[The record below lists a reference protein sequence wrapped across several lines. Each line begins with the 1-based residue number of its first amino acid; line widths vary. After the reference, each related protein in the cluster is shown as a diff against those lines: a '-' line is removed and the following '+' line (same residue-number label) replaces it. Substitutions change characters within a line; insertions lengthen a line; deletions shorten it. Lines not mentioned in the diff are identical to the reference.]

1 MPPVLI
7 ACAHGTSNPA
17 GRRAIDALRHEVAR
31 LRPGTEVLEA
41 YVDVQEPA
49 LPDVVAALPA
59 GRPVVVV
66 PLLLSAGYHTS
77 VDIRQ
82 TVASRPATCA
92 AEPLGPD
99 ERLAALLQERLAESG
114 AANDDAVVLA
124 AAGSSLTAAAGA
136 VAELAGMLRK
146 LRSGPVTAGFGA
158 SAKPSVA
165 EAVAAARQESATAG
179 SAGVGSARVAVA
191 SYLLAP
197 GFFHD
202 KLADAGADIV
212 TGPLLPHP
220 VLAQLVL
227 DRYDA
232 AVAANFTRDSFITGS
247 A

>member
-17 GRRAIDALRHEVAR
+17 GRRAIDALRREVAR
-31 LRPGTEVLEA
+31 LRPETEVLEA

-59 GRPVVVV
+59 GRRAVVV

-82 TVASRPATCA
+82 AVESRPGTCA

-99 ERLAALLQERLAESG
+99 KRLAALLQERLTESG

-158 SAKPSVA
+158 SARPSVA
-165 EAVAAARQESATAG
+165 EAVAAARQESGQA
-179 SAGVGSARVAVA
+179 GSARVVVA

-202 KLADAGADIV
+202 KLAGAGADIV

-232 AVAANFTRDSFITGS
+232 AVAANFTRG
-247 A
+247 

>member
-1 MPPVLI
+1 M
-7 ACAHGTSNPA
+7 
-17 GRRAIDALRHEVAR
+17 
-31 LRPGTEVLEA
+31 RPGTEVLEA

-49 LPDVVAALPA
+49 LPDVVAALPP
-59 GRPVVVV
+59 GRPAVVV

-82 TVASRPATCA
+82 AVAGRPATCA

-99 ERLAALLQERLAESG
+99 ERLAGLLQERLAESG

-136 VAELAGMLRK
+136 VAELAGMLRR
-146 LRSGPVTAGFGA
+146 LRSGPVTVGFGA
-158 SAKPSVA
+158 SARPSVA
-165 EAVAAARQESATAG
+165 EAVAAARQESA
-179 SAGVGSARVAVA
+179 RVVVA

-202 KLADAGADIV
+202 KLAGAGADIV
-212 TGPLLPHP
+212 TRPLLPHP

-232 AVAANFTRDSFITGS
+232 AVAANFAPGAPVT
-247 A
+247 

>member
-1 MPPVLI
+1 
-7 ACAHGTSNPA
+7 ACAHGTSNVM
-17 GRRAIDALRHEVAR
+17 GRHAIDAHRHEVAR
-31 LRPGTEVLEA
+31 LRPGTEVIEA

-49 LPDVVAALPA
+49 LPDVVAALPP
-59 GRPVVVV
+59 GRPAVVV

-82 TVASRPATCA
+82 AVAGRPATCA

-99 ERLAALLQERLAESG
+99 ERLAGLLQERLAESG

-136 VAELAGMLRK
+136 VAELAGMLHR
-146 LRSGPVTAGFGA
+146 LRSGPVTVGFGA
-158 SAKPSVA
+158 SARPSVA
-165 EAVAAARQESATAG
+165 EAVAAARQESA
-179 SAGVGSARVAVA
+179 RVAVA
-191 SYLLAP
+191 SFLLAP

-202 KLADAGADIV
+202 KLAGAGADIV
-212 TGPLLPHP
+212 TRPLLPHP

-232 AVAANFTRDSFITGS
+232 AVAANFAPGAPVT
-247 A
+247 

>member
-59 GRPVVVV
+59 GRRAVVV
-66 PLLLSAGYHTS
+66 PLLLSVGYHTS
-77 VDIRQ
+77 VDISQ
-82 TVASRPATCA
+82 AVASRPDTCA

-99 ERLAALLQERLAESG
+99 ARLAALLQERLVESG

-124 AAGSSLTAAAGA
+124 AAGSSLAAATGA

-158 SAKPSVA
+158 SARPSVA
-165 EAVAAARQESATAG
+165 EAVAAARQGSAKAE
-179 SAGVGSARVAVA
+179 SAGVGSARVVVA

-202 KLADAGADIV
+202 KLAGAGANIV

-220 VLAQLVL
+220 VLARLVL

-232 AVAANFTRDSFITGS
+232 AVAANFTRG
-247 A
+247 